1 MGKTEDLTGQT
12 FNKLTVIERAGY
24 KYGRTAWLCKCEC
37 ENSNLI
43 VATGH
48 DLKLGKVKSCGCIT
62 GVNKFDISGSIGIGY
77 TTKNEKYIFDLEDY
91 GLVNDRCWYVNA
103 NGYLTAKKNNKA
115 ILFHRV
121 VTNCPDNMK
130 VDHINHNKLDNRKCN
145 LRICSDM
152 ENSKNKGLR
161 KDNKSGVTGVRW
173 NEHLN
178 KWSASIRYNNNRIHL
193 GYFKDFD
200 EAVKV
205 RREAEDKYF
214 GEWSYEN
221 SQKLVKET

>member
-1 MGKTEDLTGQT
+1 
-12 FNKLTVIERAGY
+12 
-24 KYGRTAWLCKCEC
+24 
-37 ENSNLI
+37 
-43 VATGH
+43 
-48 DLKLGKVKSCGCIT
+48 
-62 GVNKFDISGSIGIGY
+62 
-77 TTKNEKYIFDLEDY
+77 
-91 GLVNDRCWYVNA
+91 
-103 NGYLTAKKNNKA
+103 
-115 ILFHRV
+115 
-121 VTNCPDNMK
+121 
-130 VDHINHNKLDNRKCN
+130 
-145 LRICSDM
+145 M

-173 NEHLN
+173 NERLN